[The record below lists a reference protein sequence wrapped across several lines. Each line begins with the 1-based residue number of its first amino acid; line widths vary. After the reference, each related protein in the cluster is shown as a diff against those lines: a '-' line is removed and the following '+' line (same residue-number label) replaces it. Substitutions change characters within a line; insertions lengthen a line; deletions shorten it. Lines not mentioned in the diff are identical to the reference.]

1 MLATSDKNH
10 QTRTVQF
17 CQCLYSQNRMTP
29 GSSQCGHGMLSSNS
43 SPKDT
48 STGRGTT
55 MQRQEQRPQQSYCP
69 GLTPVETIFPNS
81 TVHAKLRSIKIP
93 QTKSTVT
100 LLFLLLLHIWIFT
113 KTNSIQ
119 LVLMCLS
126 IRFSTALENWP
137 WFFEKRVQDPSLN
150 PKSIALDIV
159 LAPSATVQG
168 SSEVSPDTV

>member
-1 MLATSDKNH
+1 MACWVVIAHQRIRVQEEEPPCRDKNRDH
-10 QTRTVQF
+10 SSEHNWVKKQPWRTDP
-17 CQCLYSQNRMTP
+17 NH
-29 GSSQCGHGMLSSNS
+29 SS
-43 SPKDT
+43 K
-48 STGRGTT
+48 
-55 MQRQEQRPQQSYCP
+55 SYCP

-126 IRFSTALENWP
+126 IRFSSALENWP

>member
-1 MLATSDKNH
+1 
-10 QTRTVQF
+10 
-17 CQCLYSQNRMTP
+17 
-29 GSSQCGHGMLSSNS
+29 
-43 SPKDT
+43 
-48 STGRGTT
+48 
-55 MQRQEQRPQQSYCP
+55 
-69 GLTPVETIFPNS
+69 
-81 TVHAKLRSIKIP
+81 
-93 QTKSTVT
+93 
-100 LLFLLLLHIWIFT
+100 LLLLHIWIFT

>member
-1 MLATSDKNH
+1 MACWVVVAHQRIRVQEEEPPCRDKNRDH
-10 QTRTVQF
+10 RSEHNWVKKQPWRTDP
-17 CQCLYSQNRMTP
+17 NH
-29 GSSQCGHGMLSSNS
+29 SS
-43 SPKDT
+43 K
-48 STGRGTT
+48 
-55 MQRQEQRPQQSYCP
+55 SYCP

-81 TVHAKLRSIKIP
+81 TQYMQSWDP
-93 QTKSTVT
+93 SKSHKQKAASP

-126 IRFSTALENWP
+126 IKFSTVLENLS
-137 WFFEKRVQDPSLN
+137 WFFGKRVQDPSLN

-168 SSEVSPDTV
+168 SNEVSPDTV